1 MDKQLIIW
9 LVLTV
14 IILTARFTRF
24 DRWVSVVGQIGYWKP
39 LWNGKWIKGVPV
51 VWFVLSAV
59 IYLAK

>member
-14 IILTARFTRF
+14 IILIARFTQF
-24 DRWVSVVGQIGYWKP
+24 VRWVPVVGQIGYWKP
-39 LWNGKWIKGVPV
+39 LWDGKWIKGLPV

-59 IYLAK
+59 IYLLK